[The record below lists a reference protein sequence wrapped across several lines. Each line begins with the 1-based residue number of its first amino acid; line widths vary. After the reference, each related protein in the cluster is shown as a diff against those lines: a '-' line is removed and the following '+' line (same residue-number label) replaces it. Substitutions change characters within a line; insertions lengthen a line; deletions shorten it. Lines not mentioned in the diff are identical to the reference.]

1 MIAALDFGPL
11 ALYLAERADPGS
23 KRSPLVVVAEQ
34 RVAHANAP
42 ARRHG
47 ITPGMRLDGARMRV
61 EGLQVA
67 SYTEPDLDYAWQALL
82 RELHGITP
90 WLESGPRGRAFARI
104 DAGEAAEL
112 ATRYDVRVG
121 LADDCETAELA
132 ALAAHPDRCREVHAD
147 QRDAFLERLPLRFL
161 KGVGVSN
168 GNLVRLHWLGL
179 TTVAELVRWSAVQLR
194 SYLGGEGEA
203 LLPYLHGPRRTTLRP
218 FQLPR
223 TLRRSLAFPE
233 PVREPHQLLPAID
246 RLAGELERALAGRA
260 SRRLTL
266 TTTLSGGQRRA
277 TRLSKRPLQQARHIR
292 QQALFALRDSHV
304 DGRFVERL
312 TLELASPERLGLQ
325 DGLWPQ
331 RERRQRALDA
341 TLERFPSAPRRFAWR
356 DPHAQAAD
364 LAWTWERYTADGTPS
379 EAQGDRVAGT
389 VALAPNLAPNL
400 AKRTGAGAATD
411 ALPPAVTAAAVP
423 LFAAPPASDVG
434 APGVG
439 APGLGASG
447 LGAPGAG
454 AGEGRTHGLLVDGGD
469 HDAFDRAPFTASANP
484 LQDLLFAPVVT
495 SDALPD
501 AFPDAFPGA
510 APSFT
515 PPTDAPAAAKVA
527 SAEPD
532 ALSPTPE
539 DPHAPAHDP
548 RASHAHRRP
557 APEDRDVV
565 VAAFR
570 AHPRQAA

>member
-23 KRSPLVVVAEQ
+23 KRSPLVVVEEQ

-67 SYTEPDLDYAWQALL
+67 SYPEPDLDYAWQALL

-112 ATRYDVRVG
+112 AARYDVRVG

-132 ALAAHPDRCREVHAD
+132 ALAAHPGRCREVHAD
-147 QRDAFLERLPLRFL
+147 QRDAFLKRLPLRFL
-161 KGVGVSN
+161 KGVGVSD

-179 TTVAELVRWSAVQLR
+179 TTVAELARWSAVQLR

-203 LLPYLHGPRRTTLRP
+203 LLPYLHGPRRATLRP

-233 PVREPHQLLPAID
+233 PVREPYQLLPAID
-246 RLAGELERALAGRA
+246 RLAGELERALEGRA

-277 TRLSKRPLQQARHIR
+277 TRLAKRPLQQARHIR

-312 TLELASPERLGLQ
+312 TLELASPERLGMQ
-325 DGLWPQ
+325 EGLWPQ

-341 TLERFPSAPRRFAWR
+341 TLERFPSAPRRFVWR

-364 LAWTWERYTADGTPS
+364 LAWAWERYTADGTPD
-379 EAQGDRVAGT
+379 ETPGDRVGGAM
-389 VALAPNLAPNL
+389 ASAPARAAPAR
-400 AKRTGAGAATD
+400 AKRAGAATGAVTDAVTD
-411 ALPPAVTAAAVP
+411 ALPPAVAAAAVP
-423 LFAAPPASDVG
+423 LFAASPAPD
-434 APGVG
+434 ADATGVG
-439 APGLGASG
+439 TTGVG
-447 LGAPGAG
+447 
-454 AGEGRTHGLLVDGGD
+454 TTGGTT
-469 HDAFDRAPFTASANP
+469 DAVSVNP
-484 LQDLLFAPVVT
+484 LQDLLFTPVVT
-495 SDALPD
+495 SP
-501 AFPDAFPGA
+501 
-510 APSFT
+510 
-515 PPTDAPAAAKVA
+515 
-527 SAEPD
+527 EPD
-532 ALSPTPE
+532 ALSPTQE

-548 RASHAHRRP
+548 RPSHAHPRP
-557 APEDRDVV
+557 ASEDRDVV
-565 VAAFR
+565 VSAFR
-570 AHPRQAA
+570 AQSRQAA

>member
-23 KRSPLVVVAEQ
+23 KRSPLVVVEEQ

-67 SYTEPDLDYAWQALL
+67 SYPEPDLDYAWQALL

-132 ALAAHPDRCREVHAD
+132 ALAAHPGRCREVHAD

-161 KGVGVSN
+161 KGVGVSD

-179 TTVAELVRWSAVQLR
+179 TTVAELARWSAVQLR

-203 LLPYLHGPRRTTLRP
+203 LLPYLHGPRRATLRP

-233 PVREPHQLLPAID
+233 PVREPYQLLPAID

-277 TRLSKRPLQQARHIR
+277 TRLAKRPLQQARHIR

-312 TLELASPERLGLQ
+312 TLELASPERLGMQ
-325 DGLWPQ
+325 EGLWPQ

-341 TLERFPSAPRRFAWR
+341 TLERFPSAPRRFVWR

-364 LAWTWERYTADGTPS
+364 LAWTWEQYAADGTPS
-379 EAQGDRVAGT
+379 EALEGRAGGAM
-389 VALAPNLAPNL
+389 VSAPARSAPAR
-400 AKRTGAGAATD
+400 AKRAGAATGAVTD

-423 LFAAPPASDVG
+423 LFAAPPAPDADAPGMGRADVGTTDVG
-434 APGVG
+434 ASDAGTSGTGTTG
-439 APGLGASG
+439 AAS
-447 LGAPGAG
+447 
-454 AGEGRTHGLLVDGGD
+454 V
-469 HDAFDRAPFTASANP
+469 NP
-484 LQDLLFAPVVT
+484 LQDLLFTPVVT
-495 SDALPD
+495 
-501 AFPDAFPGA
+501 
-510 APSFT
+510 
-515 PPTDAPAAAKVA
+515 

-532 ALSPTPE
+532 ALSPTQE

-548 RASHAHRRP
+548 RPSHAHPRP
-557 APEDRDVV
+557 ASEDRDVV
-565 VAAFR
+565 VPAFR
-570 AHPRQAA
+570 AQPRQAA

>member
-23 KRSPLVVVAEQ
+23 KRSPLVVVEEQ

-67 SYTEPDLDYAWQALL
+67 CYAEPDLDYAWQTLL
-82 RELHGITP
+82 RGLHGFTP

-112 ATRYDVRVG
+112 AARYDVRVG
-121 LADDCETAELA
+121 FADDCETAELA
-132 ALAAHPDRCREVHAD
+132 ALAAHPGRCREVRTG

-161 KGVGVSN
+161 KGVGVSD

-179 TTVAELVRWSAVQLR
+179 TTVAELARWSAAQLR

-246 RLAGELERALAGRA
+246 RLAGELERALEGRA

-266 TTTLSGGQRRA
+266 TATLSGGQRRA
-277 TRLSKRPLQQARHIR
+277 SRLSKRPLQQARHIR

-364 LAWTWERYTADGTPS
+364 LAWTWERYTADGTSS
-379 EAQGDRVAGT
+379 EALGGRAGGAMT
-389 VALAPNLAPNL
+389 SAPGR
-400 AKRTGAGAATD
+400 AKRTGAAPSTATSTVTST
-411 ALPPAVTAAAVP
+411 LPPAVTAAAVP
-423 LFAAPPASDVG
+423 LFAAPPA
-434 APGVG
+434 APPAPDANAPDANAPDMGTTYG
-439 APGLGASG
+439 RPPGLF
-447 LGAPGAG
+447 
-454 AGEGRTHGLLVDGGD
+454 VDGGN
-469 HDAFDRAPFTASANP
+469 HDAFSGVPLTASANP
-484 LQDLLFAPVVT
+484 LQDLLFTPVVT
-495 SDALPD
+495 
-501 AFPDAFPGA
+501 
-510 APSFT
+510 
-515 PPTDAPAAAKVA
+515 

-532 ALSPTPE
+532 ALSPTQE

-548 RASHAHRRP
+548 RPGHAHPRP
-557 APEDRDVV
+557 ASEDRDVV
-565 VAAFR
+565 VPTFR
-570 AHPRQAA
+570 TQPRQAA